1 MITVFIQ
8 SAANKKNI
16 ASILLIRP
24 SSTPTEP
31 AAVELTLHLFPMIEM
46 KINHLL
52 IIGSLQLLSKNQ
64 PNLSLREI

>member
-24 SSTPTEP
+24 SSTPMEP
-31 AAVELTLHLFPMIEM
+31 AVVELTLQLFPMIEM